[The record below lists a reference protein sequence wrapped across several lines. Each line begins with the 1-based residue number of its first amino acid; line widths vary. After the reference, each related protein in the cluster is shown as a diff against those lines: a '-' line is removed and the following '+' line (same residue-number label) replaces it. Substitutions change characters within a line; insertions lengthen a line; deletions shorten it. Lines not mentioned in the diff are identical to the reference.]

1 MIHYFNL
8 QNFEVPVQEVLEAMN
23 YNPELMGAWLLG
35 YDVSTIADQSTIETM
50 AGLIESKR
58 ENLIV
63 QMAKSL
69 PGNDGALDVAE
80 ALLSSFTQ
88 GTLQDAAKKN

>member
-1 MIHYFNL
+1 
-8 QNFEVPVQEVLEAMN
+8 MN

-35 YDVSTIADQSTIETM
+35 YDVAAIADQSTIETM
-50 AGLIESKR
+50 AELIESKK

-69 PGNDGALDVAE
+69 SGNDGALDVAG
-80 ALLSSFTQ
+80 ALLSSFNQ
-88 GTLQDAAKKN
+88 GIKQVIKENE

>member
-1 MIHYFNL
+1 
-8 QNFEVPVQEVLEAMN
+8 MN

-35 YDVSTIADQSTIETM
+35 YDVAAIADQSTIETM
-50 AGLIESKR
+50 AGLIESKK

-69 PGNDGALDVAE
+69 PANDGAMDAVE
-80 ALLSSFTQ
+80 DLLSSFTQ
-88 GTLQDAAKKN
+88 GIQQADKKELQAKLR